1 MRIRIFLFIQTVLG
15 LGIIVSFF
23 LVGCAPKDKNS
34 DKSLFVG
41 VLGFDSSFSDMKKTA
56 EEMDLGSSDA
66 FEVTSISPQ
75 IVFENSSFTIVGKN
89 LSSVTGTELFGDGF
103 SKYLEI
109 KDQNSSQMVV
119 SVFLCSGS
127 SIAVFSSGDK
137 KSQLPISIPC
147 LGRFRYSLRTL
158 FLELG
163 VGIQPIVSQFSENSL
178 ELLRSLGEI
187 EFISEPPLPTGIQ
200 INPETGEISGTPMET
215 TGNEIRTFQVL
226 VRIKAN
232 PQLKMESQL
241 KMIVVSGEEKFNR
254 TCRPIAETSTCFG
267 PSPHICNNGSGCF
280 RSLFSCLMDSKC
292 GFSE

>member
-1 MRIRIFLFIQTVLG
+1 MRIRIFLFFQTVLG
-15 LGIIVSFF
+15 LVIIVSFF
-23 LVGCAPKDKNS
+23 LVGCAPQDKNS

-41 VLGFDSSFSDMKKTA
+41 VLSFDSSFSDMKKTA

-89 LSSVTGTELFGDGF
+89 LSPVTGTELFGDGF

-109 KDQNSSQMVV
+109 KDQNSSQMVM
-119 SVFLCSGS
+119 SVFLCPGS

-137 KSQLPISIPC
+137 KSQLSIPC
-147 LGRFRYSLRTL
+147 LGRFRFSLRTL
-158 FLELG
+158 FSELG
-163 VGIQPIVSQFSENSL
+163 VGIQPIVPQFNENSL
-178 ELLRSLGEI
+178 ELLRSMGEI
-187 EFISEPPLPTGIQ
+187 EFIAEPPLPTGIQ

-215 TGNEIRTFQVL
+215 TGNEIRTFQVV
-226 VRIKAN
+226 VRIKSN
-232 PQLKMESQL
+232 PHLKMESQM
-241 KMIVVSGEEKFNR
+241 KMIVVSEEEKFNR

-267 PSPHICNNGSGCF
+267 PSPHVCNNGSGCF